1 MKISESIIDFSK
13 LPAESKHTYFQQMW
27 EFDRKIFPNSSIE
40 QVYEYMHDADAVAIP
55 VVQFFHNNQLV
66 GQNIIRILK
75 LEHNQRP
82 ILIFNSRAG
91 FLPEYRRRNMTLN
104 SAIKVAMQYQ
114 IRFASMPMW
123 FVTTLTQPK
132 VYTLFASR
140 SVKFY
145 PRQGVAM
152 PEEYVDVLNVFKA
165 RQHNVQHRAEDIFV
179 HPCDLPKVTPEQLIR
194 LRNKSDEHIQ
204 FFMQHV
210 PDYFDGMGMMC
221 ICKLNVGTI
230 FEATMNIAMGRSV
243 E

>member
-40 QVYEYMHDADAVAIP
+40 QVYEYMHDVDAVAIP

-145 PRQGVAM
+145 PRQGVPM
-152 PEEYVDVLNVFKA
+152 PEEYVEVLNV
-165 RQHNVQHRAEDIFV
+165 
-179 HPCDLPKVTPEQLIR
+179 
-194 LRNKSDEHIQ
+194 
-204 FFMQHV
+204 
-210 PDYFDGMGMMC
+210 
-221 ICKLNVGTI
+221 
-230 FEATMNIAMGRSV
+230 
-243 E
+243 